1 MTAELDAL
9 LDERVRAVADWPV
22 PGVTFR
28 DITPLLADPRGLP
41 AVVAGIV
48 AGIAEAGFGPI
59 DLVAG
64 IEARGFVL
72 GAPLAVELGVGF
84 VPVRKQGKL
93 PGDVHAE
100 TYDLEYGTATLEVQ
114 VDAVESAP
122 PGADRRRRARDRG
135 HGGRDRR
142 AAAHRGSRASPV
154 LAVLIEL
161 PALGGRAALGDLP
174 VVALRAY

>member
-1 MTAELDAL
+1 MTSGLDAL

-114 VDAVESAP
+114 VDAVESHHRVLIVDDVLAT
-122 PGADRRRRARDRG
+122 
-135 HGGRDRR
+135 GGT
-142 AAAHRGSRASPV
+142 AAATAALLRTAGASV
-154 LAVLIEL
+154 AGAAVLIEL